1 MLMIR
6 IKQGLAYLLIIVL
19 MLQSVSCGKNQK
31 EDENIISNQ
40 QETDQQTRVDEK
52 TGDKEQIDDGI
63 PVYRRSDNIVLDADI
78 DFEALGVE
86 YFDDAVELYQDED
99 FNNKIYCKYN
109 WDKEQHKLSLL
120 PPVYPIL
127 NVSTVFAS
135 KSLQREYEH
144 SDYNFFDKGD
154 NKDWGNLGTM
164 YLVKWMDLQTGEKLE
179 QPEVMEVHIKGELDT
194 PKNFQFGV
202 SEYGNGIL
210 SWEPVEDAEMYLI
223 VEAVYRTDELSGF
236 FESCS
241 ILVETADTSWQAETE
256 DDYMN
261 SEFKTYG
268 VGEDCKYYYGVIAI
282 GKEGTSMISSVISKD
297 EIAKRLPY
305 CKEEKG
311 NEGEYRSVRYA
322 NSIDLL
328 SRYQWIQ
335 LCDETM
341 AQRLI
346 RYQIDEVEIVNIK
359 DWGEEAKEMLRIPY
373 TIEETDFDGSFYVED
388 FDRDTFQ
395 EDLKALQERQE
406 ILKSKMSGMLT
417 DVHITV
423 KPEVDKSKEPGE
435 KNDIDKGNSEA
446 GKKSNKENDETSMT
460 DNDLKVSVSAPTAT
474 TELSSYLASCLL
486 QGEEYILISEVQENL
501 NEETLMDAFY
511 EAYFQNP
518 LIPAIKEVELSE
530 SLEELSIIY
539 EEDKEKREEKQQK
552 VLEQVKFVAEELM
565 EDGMTDTDKVLAIN
579 SYLCDS
585 VTYDEQAAQ
594 QSLDGTGAFTD
605 SMTPYGA
612 LIQHKGICTAYAGAF
627 QLLAKA
633 MGLESIVVTGTLNGN
648 RNHVWNKVKIDGK
661 WCVVDV
667 TGNDEQDMKNVFLN
681 VSDDVAGLMLKE
693 DERYLCD
700 ESIGKY
706 LADTDAFEYY
716 HLAAQYYEKDKIAEA
731 LVQELTYNKKAVLR
745 TDATLNN
752 EEFQTIVNQV
762 MDGMDQVKMQG
773 YYQLGVIYLE
783 R

>member
-6 IKQGLAYLLIIVL
+6 IKQGLAYFLIIVL

-31 EDENIISNQ
+31 EDENITSNQ
-40 QETDQQTRVDEK
+40 KETDQQTGADEK

-63 PVYRRSDNIVLDADI
+63 PVYGRSDNIVLDADI

-210 SWEPVEDAEMYLI
+210 SWEPVEGAEMYLI
-223 VEAVYRTDELSGF
+223 VKAVYRTDELSGF

-241 ILVETADTSWQAETE
+241 ILVETADTSWQSETE

-282 GKEGTSMISSVISKD
+282 GKEGTSMISSVISQD
-297 EIAKRLPY
+297 EMAKRLPY
-305 CKEEKG
+305 CKEENG
-311 NEGEYRSVRYA
+311 NEGEYRSVRYV

-335 LCDETM
+335 LCDRTM

-346 RYQIDEVEIVNIK
+346 RYQIDEAEIVNIK
-359 DWGEEAKEMLRIPY
+359 DWGGESKEMLRIPY
-373 TIEETDFDGSFYVED
+373 AIEGTDFDGSFYVED
-388 FDRDTFQ
+388 FDYDTYQ
-395 EDLKALQERQE
+395 EELKVLQERQE

-417 DVHITV
+417 DVQITV
-423 KPEVDKSKEPGE
+423 KPEADKSKEPDE
-435 KNDIDKGNSEA
+435 KNDIDKGNSET
-446 GKKSNKENDETSMT
+446 GRESNKGNDETSMA
-460 DNDLKVSVSAPTAT
+460 DNDLKVSAPTAT
-474 TELSSYLASCLL
+474 TQLSGYLASCLL

-518 LIPAIKEVELSE
+518 LIPAVKEVEISE
-530 SLEELSIIY
+530 SLEELSVIY

-552 VLEQVKFVAEELM
+552 VLEQVKFVADELI

-594 QSLDGTGAFTD
+594 QSLDGKGAFTD
-605 SMTPYGA
+605 SVMPYGA
-612 LIQHKGICTAYAGAF
+612 LIQHKGVCTAYAGAF

-706 LADTDAFEYY
+706 LADTDEFEYY

-762 MDGMDQVKMQG
+762 MDDMDQVKMQG